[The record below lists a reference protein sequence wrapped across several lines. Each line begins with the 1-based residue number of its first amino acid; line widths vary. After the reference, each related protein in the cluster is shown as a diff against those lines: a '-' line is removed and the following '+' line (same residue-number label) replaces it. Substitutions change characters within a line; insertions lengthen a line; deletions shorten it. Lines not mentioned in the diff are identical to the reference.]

1 MDWLKNQILAALS
14 GDRKVSRQM
23 LLALAAVVA
32 QNGYGHPGKGLLEI
46 LRQSG
51 AQVLRTDLL
60 GAISVGLSQNAL
72 SWSATGR

>member
-1 MDWLKNQILAALS
+1 
-14 GDRKVSRQM
+14 
-23 LLALAAVVA
+23 
-32 QNGYGHPGKGLLEI
+32 LEI

-60 GAISVGLSQNAL
+60 GAISVGLSQNSL